1 MLTLDES
8 YEDARVSSVR
18 ISWPPSARLVRLTGP
33 QRIWF
38 LQNTI
43 TTDIEGVDAG
53 RWVESFLLEPKG
65 KVFAHF
71 RVGVLTDEIWLEV
84 DSSARELADR
94 LQSMRF
100 RTKVEIEWLE
110 RTRST
115 VVGPGSRVFGTTGET
130 TLDPASLIFGGT
142 MGDVPTVDVHE
153 QDAGAVRELDEV
165 PIAHPELFEILRVE
179 AAVPAFGVDYGTEN
193 LPQEAGLTRAVSVE
207 KGCYIG
213 QETIARIHFRG
224 HINKVV
230 RPLTLDGVDPRP
242 SVGRDLT
249 LDGRKVGRITSAV
262 ESPRSG
268 PIGLGMVAVDP
279 ADGTA
284 LEIEGGGSAVVGAI
298 PSGTKIKSG

>member
-1 MLTLDES
+1 MLTLEES
-8 YEDARVSSVR
+8 YEAARDSSVR

-43 TTDIEGVDAG
+43 TTDVEGIDTG
-53 RWVESFLLEPKG
+53 RWVESFLLTPKG

-71 RVGVLTDEIWLEV
+71 RVGILPDEVWLDV
-84 DSSARELADR
+84 DSSSRELADR
-94 LQSMRF
+94 LDSMRF
-100 RTKVEIEWLE
+100 RTKVEIEWVE

-115 VVGPGSRVFGTTGET
+115 VVGPGSRIFGGPGET
-130 TLDPASLIFGGT
+130 TLDPASLSFGGSF
-142 MGDVPTVDVHE
+142 GDVPTVDVYE
-153 QDAGAVRELDEV
+153 QDAGAVRALDDV
-165 PIAHPELFEILRVE
+165 PIAHPDLYEILRVE
-179 AAVPAFGVDYGTEN
+179 EAVPAFGVDYGTEN

-224 HINKVV
+224 HINRVV
-230 RPLTLDGVDPRP
+230 RPLTLEAVDPSV

-262 ESPRSG
+262 SSPSRG
-268 PIGLGMVAVDP
+268 PIALAMVSVDP
-279 ADGTA
+279 TDGAA
-284 LEIEGGGSAVVGAI
+284 LEVDGGGRAVVGAI
-298 PSGTKIKSG
+298 PAGTKIKPG

>member
-8 YEDARVSSVR
+8 YAAARESSVR
-18 ISWPPSARLVRLTGP
+18 ISWPPSADLVRLTGP

-43 TTDIEGVDAG
+43 TTDVEGVDAG

-71 RVGVLTDEIWLEV
+71 RVGILADEVWLE
-84 DSSARELADR
+84 SQSAPDLSEQL
-94 LQSMRF
+94 LSMRF
-100 RTKVEIEWLE
+100 RTKVEIESVE
-110 RTRST
+110 RARST
-115 VVGPGSRVFGTTGET
+115 VLGPGSRIFGSPGET
-130 TLDPASLIFGGT
+130 TLDPTSLSFGGAL
-142 MGDVPTVDVHE
+142 GDVPTVDVYE
-153 QDAGAVRELDEV
+153 QDAGALSALDDV
-165 PIAHPELFEILRVE
+165 PIAHTDLYEILRVE
-179 AAVPAFGVDYGTEN
+179 AAVPAFSVDYGTEN

-230 RPLTLDGVDPRP
+230 RPLTLDGVDPGS

-262 ESPRSG
+262 ESPTRG
-268 PIGLGMVAVDP
+268 PIGLGMIAVDP
-279 ADGTA
+279 TDGTA
-284 LEIEGGGSAVVGAI
+284 LEIDGGGSAVVGAI
-298 PSGTKIKSG
+298 PAGTKIKSG

>member
-8 YEDARVSSVR
+8 YEAARQSSVR
-18 ISWPPSARLVRLTGP
+18 VSWPPSARLVRLTGP

-43 TTDIEGVDAG
+43 TTDVEGVDAG

-71 RVGVLTDEIWLEV
+71 RVGILSDEIWLDV
-84 DSSARELADR
+84 DSSAPELADR

-115 VVGPGSRVFGTTGET
+115 VVGPESGTFGASGET
-130 TLDPASLIFGGT
+130 KLDPASLSFGST
-142 MGDVPTVDVHE
+142 IGDIPVVDVHE
-153 QDAGAVRELDEV
+153 RDAGAVTALDDV
-165 PIAHPELFEILRVE
+165 PIAHPDLYEILRVE
-179 AAVPAFGVDYGTEN
+179 GAVPAFGVDYGTEN
-193 LPQEAGLTRAVSVE
+193 LPQEAGLTLAVSVE

-230 RPLTLDGVDPRP
+230 RPLTLDGVDPR
-242 SVGRDLT
+242 SAVGRDLA

-262 ESPRSG
+262 QAPGKG
-268 PIGLGMVAVDP
+268 PIGLGMVSVDP
-279 ADGTA
+279 TDGSA
-284 LEIEGGGSAVVGAI
+284 LEIEGGGKAVVGAI
-298 PSGTKIKSG
+298 PAGTKIKSG

>member
-8 YEDARVSSVR
+8 YAAARESSVR
-18 ISWPPSARLVRLTGP
+18 ISWPPSADLVRLTGS

-43 TTDIEGVDAG
+43 TTDVEGVDAG

-65 KVFAHF
+65 KVFAYF
-71 RVGVLTDEIWLEV
+71 RVGILTDAVWLE
-84 DSSARELADR
+84 SRSAPDLCEQL
-94 LQSMRF
+94 LSMRF
-100 RTKVEIEWLE
+100 RTKVEIESVE
-110 RTRST
+110 RARST
-115 VVGPGSRVFGTTGET
+115 VLGPGSRIFGSPGET
-130 TLDPASLIFGGT
+130 TLDPTSLSFGAT
-142 MGDVPTVDVHE
+142 LGDVPTVDVYE
-153 QDAGAVRELDEV
+153 GDAGALSALDDV
-165 PIAHPELFEILRVE
+165 PIAHPYLYEILRVE
-179 AAVPAFGVDYGTEN
+179 AAVPAFGVDYGTDN

-230 RPLTLDGVDPRP
+230 RPLTLDGVDPSS
-242 SVGRDLT
+242 SVGHDLT

-262 ESPRSG
+262 ESPTRG
-268 PIGLGMVAVDP
+268 PIGLGMVGVDP
-279 ADGTA
+279 TDGTA

-298 PSGTKIKSG
+298 PAGTKIKSG